1 MKRTLI
7 ATTLATLAAA
17 SAAALATA
25 APRPHSTA
33 GHHFTDHLLGAT
45 VQTRGKRA
53 VEVFR
58 VSTSDSGPGA
68 SVSVT
73 RSTSATTGTV
83 TSVIYFADG
92 SVRST
97 GTYRISAPT
106 PGAPD
111 IVKVTLSGHTNGGTG
126 IDKGATGTFHGSGT
140 DNTKTKTQTITV
152 SGTITP

>member
-1 MKRTLI
+1 MKRLLFAI
-7 ATTLATLAAA
+7 TLAALVVA
-17 SAAALATA
+17 SEGALATA
-25 APRPHSTA
+25 SPGPHST
-33 GHHFTDHLLGAT
+33 GSHHFTDHLLGAT
-45 VQTRGKRA
+45 VQTQGKRS

-73 RSTSATTGTV
+73 RSTSATTGTIA
-83 TSVIYFADG
+83 SVIYFADG

-111 IVKVTLSGHTNGGTG
+111 VVKLTIDGHTIGGTG
-126 IDKGATGTFHGSGT
+126 TDKGATGVFHGTGT
-140 DNTKTKTQTITV
+140 DNTKTKTQTLTV

>member
-1 MKRTLI
+1 MKRLLFAI
-7 ATTLATLAAA
+7 TLAALAVA
-17 SAAALATA
+17 SGEALATA
-25 APRPHSTA
+25 SPGPHST
-33 GHHFTDHLLGAT
+33 GSHHFTDHLLGAT
-45 VQTRGKRA
+45 VQTHGKRA

-58 VSTSDSGPGA
+58 VSTSDAGPGA

-111 IVKVTLSGHTNGGTG
+111 VVKLMVNGHTIGGTG
-126 IDKGATGTFHGSGT
+126 IDKGATGAFHGTGT
-140 DNTKTKTQTITV
+140 DNTKTKTQTLTV

>member
-1 MKRTLI
+1 MKRLLFAI
-7 ATTLATLAAA
+7 SL
-17 SAAALATA
+17 AALAIASGA
-25 APRPHSTA
+25 ALASASPGPHST
-33 GHHFTDHLLGAT
+33 GSHHFTDHLLGAT
-45 VQTRGKRA
+45 VQTQGKRA

-58 VSTSDSGPGA
+58 VSSSDNGPGA

-73 RSTSATTGTV
+73 RSTSATGGTV
-83 TSVIYFADG
+83 TSVIYFANG

-97 GTYRISAPT
+97 GTYSITAPT

-111 IVKVTLSGHTNGGTG
+111 VVKVTLQGHTIGGTG
-126 IDKGATGTFHGSGT
+126 IDKGATGVFHGTGT